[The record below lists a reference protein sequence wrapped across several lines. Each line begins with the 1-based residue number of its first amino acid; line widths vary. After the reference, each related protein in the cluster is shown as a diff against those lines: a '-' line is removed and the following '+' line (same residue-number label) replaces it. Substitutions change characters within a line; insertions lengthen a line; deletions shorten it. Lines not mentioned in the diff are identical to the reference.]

1 MKMYQKSDLQRQLRK
16 LTNLR
21 GRYKKTIKKKHTLRD
36 ACGAGGKK
44 IKICSILIRE
54 IREATAAMKKQQD
67 IIKMEHLKNK

>member
-21 GRYKKTIKKKHTLRD
+21 GRYKKTIKKKQTLRD

-44 IKICSILIRE
+44 K
-54 IREATAAMKKQQD
+54 
-67 IIKMEHLKNK
+67 